1 MYFDE
6 LKLCVIQQSAVTL
19 TRQPLAAE
27 CNQCIY
33 LINIKTGRMCY
44 NKIVIRLYVFH

>member
-6 LKLCVIQQSAVTL
+6 LELCVIQQSAVTL
-19 TRQPLAAE
+19 TRQPLAMVY
-27 CNQCIY
+27 NRRIY

-44 NKIVIRLYVFH
+44 NKIVICLYVFH